1 MANAKRRRRKNG
13 NRAGRMCIT
22 CIVFVFAIVMST
34 QIIKVYQKDQEY
46 IAKQA
51 DLEQQLS
58 AEQDRQKELEA
69 YETYTKSQQYV
80 EDVAKSKLGLL
91 YDNEVVLK
99 NKSNDRIRWI
109 VSVIDKK
116 WDCFL
121 YSPIFVLQC
130 QP

>member
-58 AEQDRQKELEA
+58 AEQDRLIQNH
-69 YETYTKSQQYV
+69 SSM
-80 EDVAKSKLGLL
+80 SKMSPRANWGCFMIMRL
-91 YDNEVVLK
+91 YLK

>member
-80 EDVAKSKLGLL
+80 EA
-91 YDNEVVLK
+91 
-99 NKSNDRIRWI
+99 
-109 VSVIDKK
+109 VSYTH
-116 WDCFL
+116 L
-121 YSPIFVLQC
+121 RAHET
-130 QP
+130 

>member
-34 QIIKVYQKDQEY
+34 QIIK
-46 IAKQA
+46 
-51 DLEQQLS
+51 
-58 AEQDRQKELEA
+58 ELEA

-91 YDNEVVLK
+91 YDNEVVFK
-99 NKSNDRIRWI
+99 EQK
-109 VSVIDKK
+109 
-116 WDCFL
+116 
-121 YSPIFVLQC
+121 
-130 QP
+130 

>member
-1 MANAKRRRRKNG
+1 MANAKRRSKKNG

-58 AEQDRQKELEA
+58 AEQDRQKEL
-69 YETYTKSQQYV
+69 
-80 EDVAKSKLGLL
+80 
-91 YDNEVVLK
+91 
-99 NKSNDRIRWI
+99 
-109 VSVIDKK
+109 DKITAV
-116 WDCFL
+116 CRRCRQEQTGAAL
-121 YSPIFVLQC
+121 
-130 QP
+130 

>member
-91 YDNEVVLK
+91 YDNEVVFK
-99 NKSNDRIRWI
+99 EQSNDRIRWI

>member
-1 MANAKRRRRKNG
+1 MANAKRRSKKNG

-46 IAKQA
+46 VAKQQE
-51 DLEQQLS
+51 LEQQLS
-58 AEQDRQKELEA
+58 DEQDRQKDLED
-69 YETYTKSQQYV
+69 YETYTNHSSMWKMLPR
-80 EDVAKSKLGLL
+80 ANWGCFMIMRL
-91 YDNEVVLK
+91 YLK

>member
-34 QIIKVYQKDQEY
+34 QIIKVYQKEY

-91 YDNEVVLK
+91 YDNEVVFK
-99 NKSNDRIRWI
+99 EQK
-109 VSVIDKK
+109 
-116 WDCFL
+116 
-121 YSPIFVLQC
+121 
-130 QP
+130 

>member
-46 IAKQA
+46 IAKQ
-51 DLEQQLS
+51 
-58 AEQDRQKELEA
+58 DRQKELEA

-91 YDNEVVLK
+91 YDNEVVFK
-99 NKSNDRIRWI
+99 EQK
-109 VSVIDKK
+109 
-116 WDCFL
+116 
-121 YSPIFVLQC
+121 
-130 QP
+130 

>member
-91 YDNEVVLK
+91 RLYLK

-109 VSVIDKK
+109 VSVIDNK

-121 YSPIFVLQC
+121 YSPIFVFQC

>member
-51 DLEQQLS
+51 DLEQQLP
-58 AEQDRQKELEA
+58 QNR
-69 YETYTKSQQYV
+69 T
-80 EDVAKSKLGLL
+80 
-91 YDNEVVLK
+91 
-99 NKSNDRIRWI
+99 
-109 VSVIDKK
+109 DKK
-116 WDCFL
+116 
-121 YSPIFVLQC
+121 S
-130 QP
+130 

>member
-1 MANAKRRRRKNG
+1 MANAKRRSKKNG

-46 IAKQA
+46 VAKQ
-51 DLEQQLS
+51 Q
-58 AEQDRQKELEA
+58 ELED

-91 YDNEVVLK
+91 YDNEVVFK
-99 NKSNDRIRWI
+99 EQK
-109 VSVIDKK
+109 
-116 WDCFL
+116 
-121 YSPIFVLQC
+121 
-130 QP
+130 